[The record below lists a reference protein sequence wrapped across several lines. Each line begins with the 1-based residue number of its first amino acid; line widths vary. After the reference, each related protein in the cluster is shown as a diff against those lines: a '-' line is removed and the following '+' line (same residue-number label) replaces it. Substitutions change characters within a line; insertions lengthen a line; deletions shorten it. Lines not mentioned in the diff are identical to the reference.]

1 MPGAFFIFLYTLRQ
15 TKPVNSGIN
24 NKSFLMKVS
33 NETKVG
39 ALTAIAIAVL
49 ILGFNYLKGRNL
61 TERSHTIYAVF
72 PNVEGVTPAG
82 AVFINGFQVGRVREL
97 KAKDENLTCIVVS
110 INLTKNVN
118 IPVNS
123 TAFLEKSLLGSTAV
137 KIQLGSGTKLIEDGD
152 TLQVYSKPD
161 MVAELKSTLNPAV
174 DNINKT
180 LVALEGVIQK
190 LNSILDPNVKNNLQ
204 ATISNLSTS
213 SQSLA
218 GLLNNQTGALAK
230 SLNHVESITSNLQ
243 KSNGK
248 IDTTLGNIQKATA
261 KFAEIK
267 IEETLECL
275 KKTLTQLETTIQ
287 KANNPN
293 SSVGALLNDRKLYD
307 EIRQT
312 NRSLT
317 TLLDDFKTHPKRY
330 INVSVFGKKDKTTPL
345 GKPIYDSIPN

>member
-1 MPGAFFIFLYTLRQ
+1 
-15 TKPVNSGIN
+15 
-24 NKSFLMKVS
+24 MKVS

-72 PNVEGVTPAG
+72 PNVDGVTPAG
-82 AVFINGFQVGRVREL
+82 PVFINGFQVGRVQDLR
-97 KAKDENLTCIVVS
+97 AKDENLSGIVVS

-123 TAFLEKSLLGSTAV
+123 TAFLEKSLLGSTSV
-137 KIQLGSGTKLIEDGD
+137 KIQMGTETKYIEDGD
-152 TLQVYSKPD
+152 TLKVYSKPD
-161 MVAELKSTLNPAV
+161 LVADLKSTLNPAV

-180 LVALEGVIQK
+180 LVALEAVIQK
-190 LNSILDPNVKNNLQ
+190 LNGILDPNVKNNLQ
-204 ATISNLSTS
+204 STIANLSTS
-213 SQSLA
+213 SQSLV

-230 SLNHVESITSNLQ
+230 SLNHVESITGNLQ

-248 IDTTLGNIQKATA
+248 IDTTLSNIQKASA

-267 IEETLECL
+267 IEETLEGL
-275 KKTLTQLETTIQ
+275 KKTLNQLETTIA
-287 KANNPN
+287 KANSPS

-317 TLLDDFKTHPKRY
+317 ILLDDFKTHPKRY